1 MKILFG
7 VLVFGV
13 VEIVLLVALGAWI
26 GFWLT
31 LAWILGTAILGVL
44 LLKTASA
51 RGRSPAGSALAH
63 RVLVGVSGALLIL
76 PGPLTD
82 ICGLLLLLPMVR
94 SLMLQRFAS
103 RIVSVYQRQGRGVVI
118 ESDWRDLP
126 RDEPRDF
133 RP

>member
-7 VLVFGV
+7 VLAFGV

-44 LLKTASA
+44 LLKTAAA
-51 RGRSPAGSALAH
+51 RGRLAAGPAIAH
-63 RVLVGVSGALLIL
+63 RILVGVSGVLLIL

-133 RP
+133 RH